1 MRAFFQPN
9 RPGFGRFTRRSALT
23 WLTLTMFYVGGL
35 LFFLLAIL
43 LVWVFVVSM
52 RRRRAYERGEYDPND

>member
-1 MRAFFQPN
+1 
-9 RPGFGRFTRRSALT
+9 
-23 WLTLTMFYVGGL
+23 MFYVGGL